1 MIPGLGSG
9 GGKFQLS
16 VGWRQSVANRSYIG
30 HSFNRSF
37 TDLWQPRE
45 RLSIMDVSA
54 RYFFNR
60 RFSVIA
66 TLPIEFNRFSMLF
79 PPKGTNTGTGKG
91 LREGAYAEG
100 IGDLQF
106 VTQYA
111 LLEPRDHPYENC
123 LIGLGMKIPTGNW
136 DEKRLLPNLDGTDV
150 KLRTVYPAA
159 IMPGDGGVGIIGSL
173 DTFKTFRGPTLLRG
187 QTAFLSGSYLANPR
201 NTNNT
206 PSIVSSAG
214 VPLTPNFLN
223 QLTNSV
229 ADAYAVQAGFSLK
242 IPGTWNN
249 PKLKSLRPRLV
260 YRWEGVRNH
269 DIFGPAGGFRQ
280 PGYAMSFGPGVSYSL
295 GKNTIMVDVPIT
307 FNRFINGERSEVPG
321 PSNGIFPAAFN
332 PGRNLGL
339 VAPVAVAVRYVRS
352 I

>member
-9 GGKFQLS
+9 TGKFQLS

-54 RYFFNR
+54 RYFINR
-60 RFSVIA
+60 RLSIIGS
-66 TLPIEFNRFSMLF
+66 LPIVFNRFSMLY
-79 PPKGTNTGTGKG
+79 PPKGTDKG
-91 LREGAYAEG
+91 IRQGAYAEG

-106 VTQYA
+106 TTQYA

-123 LIGLGMKIPTGNW
+123 LVGLGIKIPTGNW
-136 DEKRLLPNLDGTDV
+136 DIQRVLPNLNGNDY

-173 DTFKTFRGPTLLRG
+173 DTFKTMRGPKLLRG
-187 QTAFLSGSYLANPR
+187 QTVFLSGSYLSNPR
-201 NTNNT
+201 NTNQT
-206 PSIVSSAG
+206 PSIISSAG

-229 ADAYAVQAGFSLK
+229 ADAYAVQAGASFKL
-242 IPGTWNN
+242 PGTWNN
-249 PKLKSLRPRLV
+249 PKLKGLRPRVV
-260 YRWEGVRNH
+260 YRWEGVRSH
-269 DIFGPAGGFRQ
+269 DIIGPAGGFRQ
-280 PGYAMSFGPGVSYSL
+280 PGYAMSFGPGVTYSY

-321 PSNGIFPAAFN
+321 PSNGIKPAALN
-332 PGRNLGL
+332 VGRNLGL

-352 I
+352 M

>member
-9 GGKFQLS
+9 RGKFQLS

-54 RYFFNR
+54 RYFFTR
-60 RFSVIA
+60 RVSVIA
-66 TLPIEFNRFSMLF
+66 SLPIVFNRFSMLY
-79 PPKGTNTGTGKG
+79 PPKGTGKG

-106 VTQYA
+106 TSQYA

-123 LIGLGMKIPTGNW
+123 MVGLGIKIPTGNW
-136 DEKRLLPNLDGTDV
+136 DTKRLLPNLDGGDV

-159 IMPGDGGVGIIGSL
+159 IMPGDGGVGIVGTL
-173 DTFKTFRGPTLLRG
+173 DTFKTLRGPTLLRG
-187 QTAFLSGSYLANPR
+187 QTIFLSGSYLANPR
-201 NTNNT
+201 NTNES

-214 VPLTPNFLN
+214 IPLTPNFLN

-229 ADAYAVQAGFSLK
+229 ADAYAVQAGASFK

-249 PKLKSLRPRLV
+249 PNLSGLRPRIV
-260 YRWEGVRNH
+260 YRWEGVRSH

-280 PGYAMSFGPGVSYSL
+280 PGYAMSFGPGVSYSR
-295 GKNTIMVDVPIT
+295 GKDTIMVDVPIT
-307 FNRFINGERSEVPG
+307 INRFINGERSEVPG
-321 PSNGIFPAAFN
+321 PSNGLIPAAFN

-339 VAPVAVAVRYVRS
+339 VAPVAIAVRYVRS
-352 I
+352 F